1 MDVCLVFFF
10 SNKIGNSGCALVAGV
25 QTCALPIWSMTSS
38 PPARSGKS
46 RPEPA
51 AGRTA
56 YKCMSSLIFRFFVPY
71 MFVCAGQPAAA
82 GQGRCK
88 QAEGETNTS
97 GQKRYAAVAS
107 GPERSPA
114 GTAGRKRRSEERR
127 VGKDGGST
135 FRSRWSRN
143 H

>member
-1 MDVCLVFFF
+1 
-10 SNKIGNSGCALVAGV
+10 
-25 QTCALPIWSMTSS
+25 
-38 PPARSGKS
+38 
-46 RPEPA
+46 
-51 AGRTA
+51 
-56 YKCMSSLIFRFFVPY
+56 

-88 QAEGETNTS
+88 QAEGETNAS

-114 GTAGRKRRSEERR
+114 GTAGRKRSPAVTAGRKRSPTVRQGSSGGPGGGGAPASLPGPVAGAKTPAHERRSEERR
-127 VGKDGGST
+127 VGKEGVST
-135 FRSRWSRN
+135 CRSRWWPY